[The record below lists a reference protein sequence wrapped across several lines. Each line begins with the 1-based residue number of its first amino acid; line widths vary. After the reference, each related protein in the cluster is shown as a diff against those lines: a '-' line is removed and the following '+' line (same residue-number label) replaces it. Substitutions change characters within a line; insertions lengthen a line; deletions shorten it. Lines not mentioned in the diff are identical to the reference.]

1 MPTIQFEALDTL
13 FFRDG
18 KPFTMGED
26 NFAEGAFPPSPSVIY
41 GALRTAYIA
50 QNLGKNGK
58 NLDNLITDTEGL
70 VIMDIAYLFEDGSGE
85 HPLRYPMPLD
95 YAELKSNEE
104 RKEAI
109 GLKYIENNSTS
120 SPMNYLHY
128 AESHVEQS
136 TDAVF
141 SRSQFENYL
150 EGNTS
155 LQPIKKWLNLII
167 SEPKFGNSRNN
178 ETRSTS
184 DDDGNVYRVLMRRLK
199 NEKGTL
205 KIAVSYVFD
214 KSIDFSLIRLG
225 GEGKAVDMKPYRA
238 SLDIDNPTFSDKYFK
253 IVFLTTAVLNGI
265 APDLSFLNGIELQ
278 LLAKSVGKP
287 LRIGGWDMAANNGSG
302 APKSMLSAIPS
313 GSVFCYKILNGKSV
327 DDVVTAF
334 KDIVSLSDERKKE
347 GFGLFKIAN
356 LKFNEN
362 LIAL

>member
-1 MPTIQFEALDTL
+1 MPVIQLEALDTL

-50 QNLGKNGK
+50 QHLGKNGK
-58 NLDNLITDTEGL
+58 TIDDLIADTEGL
-70 VIMDIAYLFEDGSGE
+70 VINDIAYLFEDGSGE

-104 RKEAI
+104 KKEAI
-109 GLKYIENNSTS
+109 GLKYAKNEFTS
-120 SPMNYLHY
+120 SSIDYLHY
-128 AESHVEQS
+128 ANEHVEQS
-136 TDAVF
+136 VDAVF
-141 SRSQFENYL
+141 SRSQFETYL
-150 EGNTS
+150 EGDTTI
-155 LQPIKKWLNLII
+155 QTIKKWSNLII
-167 SEPKFGNSRNN
+167 NEPKFGNSRNN

-184 DDDGNVYRVLMRRLK
+184 DDDGNVYRVLMRRFK
-199 NEKGTL
+199 NEKGIL
-205 KIAVSYVFD
+205 KIAISYDFD

-238 SLDIDNPTFSDKYFK
+238 SLSIDNPTFSDKYFK
-253 IVFLTTAVLNGI
+253 IVFLTAAILNDI
-265 APDLSFLNGIELQ
+265 VPNLSFLEGIELN
-278 LLAKSVGKP
+278 LFAKSVGKP
-287 LRIGGWDMAANNGSG
+287 QKIGGWDMAANKGSG

-313 GSVFCYKILNGKSV
+313 GSVFCYKILNNKTV
-327 DDVVTAF
+327 EDVVDSL
-334 KDIVSLSDERKKE
+334 KSIVSLSDERKKE
-347 GFGLFKIAN
+347 GFGLYKIAN